1 MLMDDNS
8 YTRLKID
15 KEFKSLIRPLS
26 EAEYL
31 QLEANLISDGC
42 RDPIITWKGYIIDG
56 HNRYE
61 ICRKNRIQFKT
72 QELHFDS
79 REEVIAWICAN
90 QLGRR
95 NISEETRKYLIGV
108 QYESEKIVNQ
118 KKNANGL
125 NQHSQP
131 PELLPTEDEEAYRK
145 ALAMQTNGKH
155 TTAGRIAADNHVS
168 HGTVQKY
175 GAYSRALDTIK
186 EKCPELF
193 PKLLSGR
200 YKISHQNLIDLS
212 KLSATEIRKVVRK
225 FDGSAQFTPYKST
238 RSELQKA
245 TARKSSPQQHSS
257 PAPSVKD
264 IPKYD
269 PDAEV
274 TSLTLTIPT
283 WISSMNRV
291 ENVTHFG
298 SISDTARKKT
308 IEALKNLYGKALEL
322 LAIMEDAKW
331 KT

>member
-1 MLMDDNS
+1 MDDIS

-31 QLEANLISDGC
+31 QLEANLIADGC
-42 RDPIITWKGYIIDG
+42 RDPIITWKGFIIDG

-61 ICRKNRIQFKT
+61 ICRKNRLPFKT
-72 QELHFDS
+72 QEMHFDS

-118 KKNANGL
+118 KKNAVGL
-125 NQHSQP
+125 NQHSAAL
-131 PELLPTEDEEAYRK
+131 ELLKAEDEEAYRK
-145 ALAMQTNGKH
+145 ALVMQTNAGH

-175 GAYSRALDTIK
+175 GAYSRALDAIK

-212 KLSATEIRKVVRK
+212 KLSAVEIRKVVRK
-225 FDGSAQFTPYKST
+225 FDSSAQFTPYKNT
-238 RSELQKA
+238 RAELQKA
-245 TARKSSPQQHSS
+245 TARKSSPQHTA

-264 IPKYD
+264 VPKYD

-291 ENVTHFG
+291 ETVTDFG
-298 SISDTARKKT
+298 NISEGARHKT
-308 IEALKNLYGKALEL
+308 IEALKSLYGKALEL
-322 LAIMEDAKW
+322 LAVMEDTKW

>member
-1 MLMDDNS
+1 MDDLS

-26 EAEYL
+26 EAEYR

-42 RDPIITWKGYIIDG
+42 RDPIITWKGFIIDG

-61 ICRKNRIQFKT
+61 ICRKNRLSFKT
-72 QELHFDS
+72 QEMHFDT

-118 KKNANGL
+118 KKNAAGL
-125 NQHSQP
+125 NQHSVDL
-131 PELLPTEDEEAYRK
+131 ERLKASDDEAYRK
-145 ALAMQTNGKH
+145 ALTMQTNAGH

-212 KLSATEIRKVVRK
+212 KLSAAEIRKVVRK
-225 FDGSAQFTPYKST
+225 FDGTAQFTPYKST
-238 RSELQKA
+238 RTELQKA
-245 TARKSSPQQHSS
+245 TAKRSTGQH
-257 PAPSVKD
+257 PARAPSVKD
-264 IPKYD
+264 IPQYD

-291 ENVTHFG
+291 ENVTNFS
-298 SISDTARKKT
+298 SISDGAKQKT
-308 IEALKNLYGKALEL
+308 IEALKNLYKKALEL
-322 LAIMEDAKW
+322 LAIMEDTKW
-331 KT
+331 RT